1 MTTYPGPNDGAVPYN
16 PQSPVGVFRVLCG
29 DTSATPY
36 SPDEP
41 GRGNYALFS
50 DDEIA
55 VQIEITQCSYPR
67 AIGNAYLAL
76 AGRAATESKQIK
88 DFDLTYDVTKR
99 PDSLRQIAYEW
110 FGRADKEEAAL
121 QDAFFIA
128 PLGDSC
134 DPVPE
139 GMMPQWGRYAV
150 GKWSC

>member
-1 MTTYPGPNDGAVPYN
+1 MVSYPGPNDGA
-16 PQSPVGVFRVLCG
+16 SPLDPTSDVGKFRVLIG
-29 DTSATPY
+29 DTAAEAY
-36 SPDEP
+36 SPVET
-41 GRGNYALFS
+41 GRGNYAMFS
-50 DDEIA
+50 DVEIA
-55 VQIEITQCSYPR
+55 GFVAVAEGNLNR

-88 DFDLTYDVTKR
+88 DFDLTVDTTKR
-99 PDSLRQIAYEW
+99 AADLRLVAYEW

-139 GMMPQWGRYAV
+139 GLMPTWGRYAV